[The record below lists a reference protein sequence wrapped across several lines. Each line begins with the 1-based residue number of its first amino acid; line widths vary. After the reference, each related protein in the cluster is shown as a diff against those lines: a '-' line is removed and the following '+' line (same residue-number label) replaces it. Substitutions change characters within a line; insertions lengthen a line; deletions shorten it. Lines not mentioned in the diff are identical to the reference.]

1 MYLVCN
7 SSECFGV
14 IIQTYAFS
22 AWSIQGQSW
31 TLPVRDVTKGF
42 PDLART
48 TLQDRTPRDCVV
60 LLVVLLGLQGL

>member
-14 IIQTYAFS
+14 IIQTYTFS
-22 AWSIQGQSW
+22 AWSILDS
-31 TLPVRDVTKGF
+31 PVRDVNKGF

-48 TLQDRTPRDCVV
+48 TLQDRTPRDCAV